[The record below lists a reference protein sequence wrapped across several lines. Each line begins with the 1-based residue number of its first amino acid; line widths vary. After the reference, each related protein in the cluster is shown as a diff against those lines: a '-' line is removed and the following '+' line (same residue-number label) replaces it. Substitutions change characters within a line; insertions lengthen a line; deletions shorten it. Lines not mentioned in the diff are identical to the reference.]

1 MSEYD
6 FVYDEEHQQEL
17 ARYRS
22 AEHDK
27 LLFKYNN
34 LIIDFAKDLDK
45 LYDTN
50 FENDNKFRLLLNNVI
65 NSAIDIK
72 GQLKFYSK

>member
-45 LYDTN
+45 LYN
-50 FENDNKFRLLLNNVI
+50 
-65 NSAIDIK
+65 
-72 GQLKFYSK
+72 